1 MTESI
6 PRLVLAS
13 ASRARSAMLRAA
25 GLDFETV
32 ASGLDEDAIKRLA
45 EDATSNIE
53 AGDVALLLAQAKAVT
68 VSQRVPDALVIGAD
82 QTLLLGQRLLDKPA
96 TTEAARE
103 QLLLLRGHSHMLD
116 TAVACAMA
124 GEVIWATSERAH
136 LTLRDFSAQALGRY
150 LATAGDDATSSVGGY
165 QIEGPAIQL
174 FAAIE
179 GDYFAI
185 LGLPLLA
192 LLQFL
197 RDKGVIVA

>member
-6 PRLVLAS
+6 PRLILAS
-13 ASRARSAMLRAA
+13 ASRTRAAMLRAA
-25 GLDFETV
+25 GLDFDIV
-32 ASGLDEDAIKRLA
+32 ASDLDEGAIKRLA
-45 EDATSNIE
+45 GDSASDIE
-53 AGDVALLLAQAKAVT
+53 AGDVALMLAQAKAVT
-68 VSQRVPDALVIGAD
+68 VSQRIPDALVIGAD
-82 QTLLLGQRLLDKPA
+82 QTLLSGQRLLDKPA
-96 TTEAARE
+96 TMEAARQ
-103 QLLLLRGHSHMLD
+103 QLLLLRGDTHMLD

-124 GEVIWATSERAH
+124 GEVIWSTSERAH
-136 LTLRDFSAQALGRY
+136 LTLRDFSPEALGRY

-165 QIEGPAIQL
+165 RIEGPAIQL